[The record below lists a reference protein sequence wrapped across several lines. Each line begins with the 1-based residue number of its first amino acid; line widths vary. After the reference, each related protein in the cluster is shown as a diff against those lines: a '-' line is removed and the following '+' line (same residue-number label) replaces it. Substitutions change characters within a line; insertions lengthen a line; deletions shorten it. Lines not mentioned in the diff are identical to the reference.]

1 VAGVGLVVYVYEE
14 CLILYFSVWDVRANE
29 ATTAILGDNFRIVES
44 TRTCMWYMGGG
55 DAALQ
60 QNRDEIEKQTY

>member
-1 VAGVGLVVYVYEE
+1 MAGVGLVVYVYEE

-55 DAALQ
+55 CSIATKS
-60 QNRDEIEKQTY
+60 R